1 MAYLTQES
9 VPMWRD
15 GLAGR
20 TLQKSMV
27 DVAARRL
34 FQHGV
39 LEQHGK
45 PVFSSGAAWAAFAR
59 LAGPPGYHVDSV
71 MERLFDTRDHWT
83 DSIKALNRFA
93 FLTGTYY
100 LSR

>member
-1 MAYLTQES
+1 
-9 VPMWRD
+9 MWRD

-20 TLQKSMV
+20 SLQKSMV

-45 PVFSSGAAWAAFAR
+45 PVFLSGAAWAAFAR
-59 LAGPPGYHVDSV
+59 LAGPPGYHVDSA
-71 MERLFDTRDHWT
+71 MERLFDTKDHWT
-83 DSIKALNRFA
+83 DSVKALNRFA

-100 LSR
+100 H

>member
-1 MAYLTQES
+1 
-9 VPMWRD
+9 MWRD

-20 TLQKSMV
+20 SLQKSMV

-34 FQHGV
+34 FQHAV

-45 PVFSSGAAWAAFAR
+45 PIVSSGAAWAAFAR
-59 LAGPPGYHVDSV
+59 LAGPPGYHVDSA
-71 MERLFDTRDHWT
+71 MERLFDTKDHWT

-93 FLTGTYY
+93 FLTGA
-100 LSR
+100 